1 MIDYAFDD
9 TAKKTRC
16 SKLHAIHILPQG
28 VLPGPYSCSF
38 SNDNLSISVNQNGR
52 RNISVIAKNETNA
65 DELITAYQGIEK
77 LLMLLDG
84 RFIPLDEFHI
94 TNAEDFSQQYVA
106 RRPAYSQSA
115 DFMQYP
121 DNMLLNF
128 DTILTEDLYKTWL
141 NIIAEADIM
150 HQVFLMATAAHTYAN
165 DIKLAFMIE
174 TAESLVML
182 VKQHTFYFTTL
193 EPDGGRGTTLRMC
206 IDGLITIYGVDI
218 FERELNNDYAV
229 FLQKVTNSR
238 VRIMHIKNNVQKPY
252 FKREENL
259 LYLVK
264 FCFLYRRILLELL
277 GIPYSSYSVQLI
289 SAINAWEA
297 WYDQNKQ

>member
-1 MIDYAFDD
+1 MVDFAFDD

-16 SKLHAIHILPQG
+16 SELHAIHCLPKG
-28 VLPGPYSCSF
+28 LLSAPHKCSF
-38 SNDNLSISVNQNGR
+38 SHDGLTITLNQYGAREISVVAQ
-52 RNISVIAKNETNA
+52 NETSA
-65 DELITAYQGIEK
+65 EILIEAYQNIEK
-77 LLMLLDG
+77 LLMLFDG
-84 RFIPLDEFHI
+84 RFIPLNEFSIAGADEFS
-94 TNAEDFSQQYVA
+94 EQYVQ
-106 RRPAYSQSA
+106 RRPIYYQSA
-115 DFMQYP
+115 DFTQYS
-121 DNMLLNF
+121 DNKLFEF
-128 DTILTEDLYKTWL
+128 DCILDAKLYKKWQKL
-141 NIIAEADIM
+141 LGEADIM
-150 HQVFLMATAAHTYAN
+150 HQVFLTATAAHTYAN

-289 SAINAWEA
+289 SAIKAWEA
-297 WYDQNKQ
+297 WYNQNKP